1 MQKKYWLVLIL
12 PVLLC
17 ACSTK
22 PTAQEVIDA
31 AILTH
36 GGKAFEQFQANF
48 DFRDKHYTAIRKGGE
63 FTYIRAFTDSTG
75 TYRDVLNNTGFTR
88 YRNDTLQSL
97 TDEKRNAFTNS
108 VNSVIYFALLPFGLN
123 DPAVVKE
130 LVGEEEVKGKGYFVI
145 KVSFKQEG
153 GGADFEDEFLYWID
167 SEKFTVYYL
176 AYSYHTDGGGV
187 RFREAINQQKVGGIL
202 WQDYI
207 NYKAVD
213 EKGTALSQLMP
224 LFKEGKLVELSR
236 IELKNTEVST
246 DLTD

>member
-1 MQKKYWLVLIL
+1 MQKKYWLILIIPIL
-12 PVLLC
+12 FH
-17 ACSTK
+17 ACS
-22 PTAQEVIDA
+22 PQRTAQEIVDS

-36 GGKAFEQFQANF
+36 GGKAFKKFQVDF
-48 DFRDKHYTAIRKGGE
+48 DFRDKHYTANRTGGE
-63 FTYIRAFTDSTG
+63 FVYVRSFTDSTG
-75 TYRDVLNNTGFTR
+75 AYRDVLNNAGFTR
-88 YRNDTLQSL
+88 YRNDTLQTL
-97 TDEKRNAFTNS
+97 TDERRNAFTNS

-123 DPAVVKE
+123 DAAVVKK
-130 LVGEEEVKGKGYFVI
+130 LVGDEEVKGKQYFVI

-153 GGADFEDEFLYWID
+153 GGADFEDEFLYWIE
-167 SEKFTVYYL
+167 SENFTVDYL

-236 IELKNTEVST
+236 IELKNIQVST
-246 DLTD
+246 DFN